1 MKTIYSKLSLAIAML
16 LISVAAF
23 AQNVVVDTKKS
34 YPGIRKIEVE
44 SGWLNVTYKGGTSAA
59 VNVEAYLE
67 SNDSDQDIVFVT
79 VGDVLKITHTK
90 KQNNYNWNSKNKGYI
105 NITGPEAIALDLK
118 GSSGNISVEK
128 VKNENTFLKVSS
140 GNITATNLAGNLTIR
155 ASSGNLNVSNLEG
168 NINAGITSGNANFN
182 SVKGNLDYE
191 STSGS
196 LEANDISGE
205 INVGLTS
212 GNAKLNNIG
221 KLGSIRF
228 TSGNIRAN
236 NAGLGENTNFNGTSG
251 NFNIQTPSN
260 LKEFNFS
267 LKASSGN
274 LKVGGINTGKTL
286 EIENGS
292 GPWVRGNIS
301 SGNITIVN

>member
-1 MKTIYSKLSLAIAML
+1 MKTLYSKMSLALAL
-16 LISVAAF
+16 LFVAAAAF
-23 AQNVVVDTKKS
+23 AQNVIVDTKKS
-34 YPGIRKIEVE
+34 YPGIKKIEVE
-44 SGWLNVTYKGGTSAA
+44 SGWLNVTYNGGSNSE

-67 SNDSDQDIVFVT
+67 SNDDEQDIVFVT
-79 VGDVLKITHTK
+79 IGDVLKITHTK

-118 GSSGNISVEK
+118 GSSGNISVEN
-128 VKNENTFLKVSS
+128 VKNETTYLKVSS
-140 GNITATNLAGNLTIR
+140 GKLTATNIAGDLSIR
-155 ASSGNLNVSNLEG
+155 ASSGNLTVTNLEG
-168 NINAGITSGNANFN
+168 NIEAGITSGNATFN
-182 SVKGNLDYE
+182 SIKGDVDYE

-196 LEANDISGE
+196 LDATDVTGE
-205 INVGLTS
+205 INVSLTS

-236 NAGLGENTNFNGTSG
+236 NAGLGENTNLNGTSG

-274 LKVGGINTGKTL
+274 LKVGGTNTGKTL

-292 GPWVRGNIS
+292 GPWVRGSIS

>member
-1 MKTIYSKLSLAIAML
+1 MKTLYSKLSLALAL
-16 LISVAAF
+16 LLVSSAAF
-23 AQNVVVDTKKS
+23 AQNVIVDSKKS
-34 YPGIRKIEVE
+34 YPGVKKIEVE
-44 SGWLNVTYKGGTSAA
+44 SGWLNVTFKGGSSSE

-67 SNDSDQDIVFVT
+67 SNDDDQDIIFVT

-105 NITGPEAIALDLK
+105 NITGPETIALELK
-118 GSSGNISVEK
+118 GSSGNISVEN
-128 VKNENTFLKVSS
+128 VKNENTSLRVSS
-140 GNITATNLAGNLTIR
+140 GKLSATNIAGNLSMR
-155 ASSGNLNVSNLEG
+155 ASSGNLEVSNLEG
-168 NINAGITSGNANFN
+168 NLNAGVTSGSANLN
-182 SVKGNLDYE
+182 SIKGNVDYE

-196 LEANDISGE
+196 LEANDITGE